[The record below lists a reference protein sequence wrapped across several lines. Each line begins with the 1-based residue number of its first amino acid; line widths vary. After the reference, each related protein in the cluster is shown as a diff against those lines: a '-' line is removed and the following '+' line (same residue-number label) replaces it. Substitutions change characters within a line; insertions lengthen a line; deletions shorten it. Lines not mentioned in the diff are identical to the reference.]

1 MAIFLLK
8 TTTPDAIV
16 TDIDSGTLWGVSLGT
31 TTKRSTYSDYV
42 LVECTK
48 TRSENL
54 FEACPESVS
63 MNFLQ
68 AAPESFTESDQVSK
82 VWYLRGML

>member
-8 TTTPDAIV
+8 TTTPNAIV
-16 TDIDSGTLWGVSLGT
+16 AEIDTGTLWGVSLGT

-42 LVECTK
+42 LVECTQ

-54 FEACPESVS
+54 FEACPQSID
-63 MNFLQ
+63 MDFLQ
-68 AAPESFTESDQVSK
+68 SNPESFTESDQISK